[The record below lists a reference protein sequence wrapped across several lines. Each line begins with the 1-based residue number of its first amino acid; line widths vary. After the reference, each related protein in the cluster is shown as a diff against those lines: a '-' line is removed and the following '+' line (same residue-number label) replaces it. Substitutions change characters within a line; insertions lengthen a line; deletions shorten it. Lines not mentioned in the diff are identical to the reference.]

1 MKWSLALTFKIKVC
15 VVSMNV
21 FARFDEIP
29 LIAHRVIKITKRFG
43 RNNIIHK
50 ELQKEISN
58 KINWQ

>member
-21 FARFDEIP
+21 FARFDKIP
-29 LIAHRVIKITKRFG
+29 LIAVRVIKITKRFG
-43 RNNIIHK
+43 RTNRIHK